1 MAIFTVFSVI
11 LLILSRKFT
20 GTHSKV
26 HKMPILTEKKSSLRL
41 LLAGN
46 SGIECRPLNEADRL
60 FSRG

>member
-11 LLILSRKFT
+11 LLNLSRDFT

-26 HKMPILTEKKSSLRL
+26 HKMPILTEKSLRF

-46 SGIECRPLNEADRL
+46 SGIECRPLNEAERL